1 MGHGDHHHCI
11 MVVIVF
17 AVVVV
22 VFVVVVGVVF
32 CCSGGSSSTGS
43 RHRRRYSRRSISNL
57 VIESL
62 RQSPGTWDSPNP
74 SQTLQPQM
82 STYAATSRIRGVCSS
97 LPCVLPPKAFS

>member
-1 MGHGDHHHCI
+1 M
-11 MVVIVF
+11 VIVF

-22 VFVVVVGVVF
+22 VVFVAVVGVVVF
-32 CCSGGSSSTGS
+32 CCSGGSGSTGS
-43 RHRRRYSRRSISNL
+43 RRRRRYSRRSISNL

-82 STYAATSRIRGVCSS
+82 STYAGTSRIRGVCSS
-97 LPCVLPPKAFS
+97 LPCVLPPKLFPKPKEFQPI